1 MRTTDIQLDT
11 NRHER
16 LGIEEAI
23 FCEGKAIVHINE
35 LLSEASNE
43 KRNLLLTR
51 LYEEQYFSIA
61 KTYRDQI
68 DYDPVSHTG
77 IFGICRTHEQL
88 TQISV
93 ICAGTSDI
101 RVSREAVRTLEYHGR
116 SVNEINDVGVAGLWR
131 LTTRLDDIRKTPVAI
146 VIAGMDAA
154 LPTVLGGLFD
164 GIIIAVPTS
173 VGYGVSRGGTTAL
186 NAVLSS
192 CAPGITV
199 MNIDNGY
206 GAACAAL
213 RAVNMLEAV
222 TKLEKNIIS

>member
-1 MRTTDIQLDT
+1 MKTADIQLDT

-23 FCEGKAIVHINE
+23 FCEGKAIVHLNE
-35 LLSEASNE
+35 LLTDASNE
-43 KRNLLLTR
+43 KRNLLMTR
-51 LYEEQYFSIA
+51 LHEEQYLSI
-61 KTYRDQI
+61 KKSYRDQI
-68 DYDPVSHTG
+68 DYDPVSSTG
-77 IFGICRTHEQL
+77 IFGNSTTLDRQTL
-88 TQISV
+88 ISV
-93 ICAGTSDI
+93 ISAGTSDI

-116 SVNEINDVGVAGLWR
+116 SVNEISDVGVAGLWR

-146 VIAGMDAA
+146 VVAGMDAA
-154 LPTVLGGLFD
+154 LPSVLGGLFD

-186 NAVLSS
+186 NAVLAS

-213 RAVNMLEAV
+213 RAINMLEANAPIQSDV
-222 TKLEKNIIS
+222 SS